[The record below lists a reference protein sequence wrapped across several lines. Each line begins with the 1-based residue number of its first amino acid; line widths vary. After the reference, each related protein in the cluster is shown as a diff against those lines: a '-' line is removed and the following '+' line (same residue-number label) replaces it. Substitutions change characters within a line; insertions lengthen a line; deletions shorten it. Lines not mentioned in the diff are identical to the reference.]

1 MVEPLTR
8 EERIAILEAH
18 ARPGLI
24 RGTTLKQ
31 YEETLRQ
38 TEGTLAAFAGV
49 VYALAGGTNES
60 AINAVYAW
68 YRTSANDEAKHGDEG
83 RQMHEYYHGIAKAL
97 KGVLDTLE

>member
-24 RGTTLKQ
+24 GGTALKQ

-38 TEGTLAAFAGV
+38 TEGTLAAFASV
-49 VYALAGGTNES
+49 VYALAGGATTRS
-60 AINAVYAW
+60 IGAIYAS
-68 YRTSANDEAKHGDEG
+68 YRERAKDEAEHGDAG
-83 RQMHEYYHGIAKAL
+83 RQMYEYYHGIAEAL
-97 KGVLDTLE
+97 KGVLDTRE